1 MLRRTCRFQSECFIY
16 ALLYFGISNL
26 NIFIIYKYAWRI
38 FSSIFSCI
46 PAQLERGHV
55 VDVQI
60 FENIVTE

>member
-16 ALLYFGISNL
+16 ALLYFDISNPI
-26 NIFIIYKYAWRI
+26 IFIIYKYAWRI
-38 FSSIFSCI
+38 FFSIFYYI

-60 FENIVTE
+60 FENTE